1 MSELLAQRILRLEDR
16 IEIEHLVSR
25 YGRAIDDRD
34 WEVIQSLY
42 SDDSIF
48 DTVSGRILG
57 NSAIRKYY
65 EGRLAMFGPTYHY
78 PHSHEIYFDD
88 SKTVSNAATGIVC
101 AHAELA
107 IKGETTW
114 IALRYHDQYQRTESG
129 WKFQERIVKVYYVLP
144 LAELPH
150 RLADKNRNNWP
161 DTIAKAPDIGSHL

>member
-1 MSELLAQRILRLEDR
+1 MSELLSQRILRLEDR

-78 PHSHEIYFDD
+78 PHSHEI
-88 SKTVSNAATGIVC
+88 
-101 AHAELA
+101 
-107 IKGETTW
+107 
-114 IALRYHDQYQRTESG
+114 
-129 WKFQERIVKVYYVLP
+129 
-144 LAELPH
+144 
-150 RLADKNRNNWP
+150 
-161 DTIAKAPDIGSHL
+161 

>member
-16 IEIEHLVSR
+16 IEIEHLVGR

-34 WEVIQSLY
+34 WEVIESLY

-48 DTVSGRILG
+48 DTVKGRMIG
-57 NSAIRKYY
+57 KSAIVEYY
-65 EGRLAMFGPTYHY
+65 RERAAMFGPTYHY

-88 SKTVSNAATGIVC
+88 SETVSNSATGIVC

-114 IALRYHDQYQRTESG
+114 IALRYHDQYKRSESG

-150 RLADKNRNNWP
+150 RLADKNRNDWP
-161 DTIAKAPDIGSHL
+161 GTIAKAPDIGPHL